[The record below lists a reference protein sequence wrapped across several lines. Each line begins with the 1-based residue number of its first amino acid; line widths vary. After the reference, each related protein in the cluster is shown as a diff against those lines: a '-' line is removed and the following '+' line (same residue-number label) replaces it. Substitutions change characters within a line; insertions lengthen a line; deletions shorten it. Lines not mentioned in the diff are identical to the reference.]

1 MNFLLSFDDMKG
13 LRQSAAV
20 RLAERQFPQRVPQ
33 DRDFVRGQEQEQ
45 QGDDAEHEAK
55 GQDGR
60 PAADGNRQTARLQNN
75 GTALIAG
82 GGRRWIISCR
92 ESRGSCHT
100 RRQHGCDDAAVAHHR
115 SAVVSLPDGSDGRH
129 PPGPGPIT
137 YTYYTLS
144 GCHRLSPG

>member
-60 PAADGNRQTARLQNN
+60 PAADGNRQPAQLQS
-75 GTALIAG
+75 G
-82 GGRRWIISCR
+82 GAAQA
-92 ESRGSCHT
+92 
-100 RRQHGCDDAAVAHHR
+100 QH
-115 SAVVSLPDGSDGRH
+115 S
-129 PPGPGPIT
+129 
-137 YTYYTLS
+137 TL
-144 GCHRLSPG
+144 

>member
-45 QGDDAEHEAK
+45 QEGDDAEHEAK

-60 PAADGNRQTARLQNN
+60 PAADGLR
-75 GTALIAG
+75 
-82 GGRRWIISCR
+82 
-92 ESRGSCHT
+92 
-100 RRQHGCDDAAVAHHR
+100 
-115 SAVVSLPDGSDGRH
+115 
-129 PPGPGPIT
+129 
-137 YTYYTLS
+137 
-144 GCHRLSPG
+144 